1 MGGAAHLRWLL
12 LLCLCWKS
20 LTLSPEVGQAPHPA
34 QSKAAD
40 LRQRNS
46 SGADGIPSS
55 PASAAAAAQA
65 TAAVPLSRS
74 WTSWGPWSPCSRSCG
89 GGLSYQTRRCLGRPP
104 RHRRVRNSKKA
115 GRCRGPAKRYRI
127 CGVEP
132 CNAIEADPRQ
142 EQCSAFD
149 NMSFEGNKYVW
160 KKFIREPADCQLH
173 CQPMGHR
180 FYATLAKV
188 VRDGTPCSAGLE
200 DRVCI
205 GGSCLAVGCDG
216 VVSSRRSADLCG
228 VCGGDNATC
237 RTFSGLLTLRNLSKD
252 YEVIAAIPRG
262 AASLVATAEGN
273 RLAVKD
279 AENGRFILN
288 GNAGVWDPAGVYA
301 GAGTRFHYRVQN
313 RTGAQSLEARGPLAR
328 PVHLMLVFRS
338 PNLGVKFQYSVSS
351 RVANKGPPP
360 SASADEPSLGGQ
372 FLRSRAVL
380 ETGPFRWQLAF
391 TCSKTCGTGLR
402 HMVAS
407 CVLSATGA
415 PVPEEHCSNLP
426 RLRTPPTSPQP
437 VPCNTQPCPDDRG
450 RSGAGGDT
458 DGSPRWQVTSD
469 WSACS
474 TTCGDGLQRRTVV
487 CVGLRGGALR
497 DSACQQGDERPPSVR
512 PCNLNPCAVWRAGP
526 WGKCS
531 SECGKGMRKREVSC
545 GPGLKATACK
555 ASEKPVTEQ
564 VCEMPPCSSTWFF
577 SAWSEC
583 SVKCVPGVQ
592 RRRVFCVPGQNECDM
607 LDKPSSQQ
615 PCLELCTGTWF
626 VGPWSKCLPGCGNG
640 TRERQV
646 LCVGQQGG
654 RWTTVVPD
662 GHCGYAERPLASEP
676 CETPCAPEWH
686 TSAWSTCSTSCGGR
700 GSQTRQSLCL
710 DVGGEVAGIE
720 ACSESS
726 RPSARRP
733 CGLSACPAET
743 AEERGCRDTRN
754 RCALVVQARLCSYP
768 YFRQGCCAS
777 CRRAASNHPSP
788 DEDKA

>member
-1 MGGAAHLRWLL
+1 M
-12 LLCLCWKS
+12 
-20 LTLSPEVGQAPHPA
+20 
-34 QSKAAD
+34 
-40 LRQRNS
+40 
-46 SGADGIPSS
+46 
-55 PASAAAAAQA
+55 
-65 TAAVPLSRS
+65 
-74 WTSWGPWSPCSRSCG
+74 
-89 GGLSYQTRRCLGRPP
+89 
-104 RHRRVRNSKKA
+104 RNSKKA
-115 GRCRGPAKRYRI
+115 GRCRGPTQRYRI

-132 CNAIEADPRQ
+132 CNTNDIDSRQ

-149 NMSFEGNKYVW
+149 NTSFGGKKYVW
-160 KKFIREPADCQLH
+160 KKFLKEPVDCQLH

-180 FYATLAKV
+180 VFSTLAKLI
-188 VRDGTPCSAGLE
+188 RDGTPCSTGLD
-200 DRVCI
+200 DRVCVA
-205 GGSCLAVGCDG
+205 GSCLPVGCDG
-216 VVSSRRSADLCG
+216 VVSSRRIADLCG
-228 VCGGDNATC
+228 VCGGDNSTC
-237 RTFSGLLTLRNLSKD
+237 RTFSGLLTLRSLSKD
-252 YEVIAAIPRG
+252 YEVIAVVPRG
-262 AASLVATAEGN
+262 AANLVATAEGN

-279 AENGRFILN
+279 AETGRFILN
-288 GNAGVWDPAGVYA
+288 GNASVWEPAGVYV
-301 GAGTRFHYRVQN
+301 GAGTRFHYRN
-313 RTGAQSLEARGPLAR
+313 RTGSQTLEARGPLAR

-351 RVANKGPPP
+351 RVANKGAPP
-360 SASADEPSLGGQ
+360 SAPADEPAPGGQ

-380 ETGPFRWQLAF
+380 ETGPFRWQVDF
-391 TCSKTCGTGLR
+391 TCSKSCGTGIKQA
-402 HMVAS
+402 VVN
-407 CVLSATGA
+407 CVISATGA
-415 PVPEEHCSNLP
+415 PVPDEYCSSLP
-426 RLRTPPTSPQP
+426 HPRTPPSQPQQL
-437 VPCNTQPCPDDRG
+437 PCNTQPCPADRD
-450 RSGAGGDT
+450 RSGAGGDL
-458 DGSPRWQVTSD
+458 DGTPRWQVTSD

-474 TTCGDGLQRRTVV
+474 VTCGEGLQRRTVV

-497 DSACQQGDERPPSVR
+497 DSACKQSGEKPPSVK
-512 PCNLNPCAVWRAGP
+512 PCKSKPCATWQAGP

-545 GPGLKATACK
+545 GPGLKESACK
-555 ASEKPVTEQ
+555 ASEKPATEQ

-626 VGPWSKCLPGCGNG
+626 VGPWSKCLPACGNG

-654 RWTTVVPD
+654 RWTTLLPD
-662 GHCGYAERPLASEP
+662 GHCGYTERPLASEP
-676 CETPCAPEWH
+676 CDTPCAPEWH
-686 TSAWSTCSTSCGGR
+686 TSTWSACSTSCGGR

-710 DVGGEVAGIE
+710 DVNGRVSSVET
-720 ACSESS
+720 CLESS

-777 CRRAASNHPSP
+777 CRRAGASHAPT
-788 DEDKA
+788 DENTA

>member
-1 MGGAAHLRWLL
+1 MGGATCLRWLIL
-12 LLCLCWKS
+12 LGLCWKA
-20 LTLSPEVGQAPHPA
+20 LTVYPEVGQTP
-34 QSKAAD
+34 SKASG
-40 LRQRNS
+40 LSRRSS
-46 SGADGIPSS
+46 SGTDGSPHSS
-55 PASAAAAAQA
+55 ASAVAEAEAAGS
-65 TAAVPLSRS
+65 VPSGRS
-74 WTSWGPWSPCSRSCG
+74 WTSWSPWSPCSRTCG
-89 GGLSYQTRRCLGRPP
+89 GGLASQTRRCLRRPP

-115 GRCRGPAKRYRI
+115 GRCRGPAQRYRI

-132 CNAIEADPRQ
+132 CHTNDIDSRQ
-142 EQCSAFD
+142 EQCSVFD
-149 NMSFEGNKYVW
+149 NTSFGGKKYVW
-160 KKFIREPADCQLH
+160 KKFVK
-173 CQPMGHR
+173 G
-180 FYATLAKV
+180 TLAKV
-188 VRDGTPCSAGLE
+188 IRDGTPCSSGLD

-205 GGSCLAVGCDG
+205 AGSCLPVGCDG
-216 VVSSRRSADLCG
+216 V
-228 VCGGDNATC
+228 
-237 RTFSGLLTLRNLSKD
+237 D
-252 YEVIAAIPRG
+252 YEVIAVVPRG

-279 AENGRFILN
+279 AETGHFILN
-288 GNAGVWDPAGVYA
+288 GNASVWEPAGVYV
-301 GAGTRFHYRVQN
+301 GAGTRFHYQN
-313 RTGAQSLEARGPLAR
+313 RTGSQTLEARGPLAR

-351 RVANKGPPP
+351 RVANKGAPPM
-360 SASADEPSLGGQ
+360 D
-372 FLRSRAVL
+372 
-380 ETGPFRWQLAF
+380 F
-391 TCSKTCGTGLR
+391 TCSKSCGTGIKQA
-402 HMVAS
+402 VVS
-407 CVLSATGA
+407 CVISATGA
-415 PVPEEHCSNLP
+415 PVPEEYCSSLP
-426 RLRTPPTSPQP
+426 RPRTPPSAPQP
-437 VPCNTQPCPDDRG
+437 LPCNTQPCPADRG
-450 RSGAGGDT
+450 RSGAGGDM

-474 TTCGDGLQRRTVV
+474 VTCGEGLQRRTVV

-497 DSACQQGDERPPSVR
+497 DSACKQSGEKPPSVK
-512 PCNLNPCAVWRAGP
+512 PCKSRPCAVWQAGP

-545 GPGLKATACK
+545 GPGLKESACK

-654 RWTTVVPD
+654 RWTTVLPD
-662 GHCGYAERPLASEP
+662 GHCGYTERPLASEP
-676 CETPCAPEWH
+676 CDTPCAPEWH
-686 TSAWSTCSTSCGGR
+686 TSSWSACSTSCGGR

-710 DVGGEVAGIE
+710 DVNGRVSSIE
-720 ACSESS
+720 TCLESS

-733 CGLSACPAET
+733 CGLSACPSET

-754 RCALVVQARLCSYP
+754 RCSLVVQARLCSYP

-777 CRRAASNHPSP
+777 CRRAGSSHAPT
-788 DEDKA
+788 DENRA